1 MIFPVAET
9 LKVFFALEWVLTFGI
24 AFLLHITLLVAP
36 HRRNAFGTVWVN
48 WAAKV
53 GLLGENTKLQGECS
67 GEVSRSL
74 TTTPKHFPYFI
85 PCHTLFSLTP
95 SG

>member
-53 GLLGENTKLQGECS
+53 RLSSEKTKLEGECL
-67 GEVSRSL
+67 G
-74 TTTPKHFPYFI
+74 
-85 PCHTLFSLTP
+85 
-95 SG
+95 

>member
-24 AFLLHITLLVAP
+24 AFLLHITLLVAL
-36 HRRNAFGTVWVN
+36 HRQNAFGTVWVN

-53 GLLGENTKLQGECS
+53 RLSSEKTK
-67 GEVSRSL
+67 R
-74 TTTPKHFPYFI
+74 
-85 PCHTLFSLTP
+85 
-95 SG
+95 

>member
-24 AFLLHITLLVAP
+24 ACLLHITLLVAP

-48 WAAKV
+48 WGAKV
-53 GLLGENTKLQGECS
+53 RGLGVKTKHRGR
-67 GEVSRSL
+67 V
-74 TTTPKHFPYFI
+74 
-85 PCHTLFSLTP
+85 
-95 SG
+95 

>member
-53 GLLGENTKLQGECS
+53 GLLGENTKHGKMALGVGGRLKVVGCRKVRPTYNLQ
-67 GEVSRSL
+67 
-74 TTTPKHFPYFI
+74 
-85 PCHTLFSLTP
+85 P
-95 SG
+95 ST

>member
-36 HRRNAFGTVWVN
+36 HRRNAFGTV
-48 WAAKV
+48 
-53 GLLGENTKLQGECS
+53 
-67 GEVSRSL
+67 
-74 TTTPKHFPYFI
+74 
-85 PCHTLFSLTP
+85 
-95 SG
+95 